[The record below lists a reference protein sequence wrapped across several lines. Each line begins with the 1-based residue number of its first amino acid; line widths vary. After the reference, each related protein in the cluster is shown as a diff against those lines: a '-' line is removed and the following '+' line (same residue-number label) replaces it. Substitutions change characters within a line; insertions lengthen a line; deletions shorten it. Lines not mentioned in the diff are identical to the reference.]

1 MTLFQLA
8 SKVAVVTGGGS
19 GIGKSCA
26 EVLSSQGAHVFL
38 FELNPTSGEKVAQNI
53 RDLGGQ
59 CTFVPCDV
67 GDQESVKQ
75 AFKSLDKL
83 AGRLDILINN
93 AGVSHIGNLEDTDEE
108 AMDKVF
114 KVNVK
119 GAFYCLSE
127 SVSRMKESG
136 GGRIVNIA
144 SSAVWV
150 GISDRFAYSMSK
162 AAVANMSL
170 TVAKDYVK
178 DNIQS
183 NSISPG
189 RVHTPFVDQYLAR
202 NYPGREKEMFEKLS
216 KTQPIGRMAKPDE
229 IAYLALFLSSDE
241 AAFITGSDYVIDGGM
256 ITLNT

>member
-1 MTLFQLA
+1 MFELND
-8 SKVAVVTGGGS
+8 KVAVVTGGGS
-19 GIGKSCA
+19 GIGRSCA

-38 FELNPTSGEKVAQNI
+38 FELNASSGKEVAQNI
-53 RDLGGQ
+53 RDTGGQ
-59 CTFVPCDV
+59 CTFVQCDV
-67 GDQESVKQ
+67 GDQESVRQ
-75 AFKSLDKL
+75 AFKSLDKKS
-83 AGRLDILINN
+83 GTLDILVNN
-93 AGVSHIGNLEDTDEE
+93 AGVSHIGNLENTTEE

-127 SVSRMKESG
+127 AVPRMKKTG

-170 TVAKDYVK
+170 TVAKDYVN

-202 NYPGREKEMFEKLS
+202 HYPGQEAEMFEKLS
-216 KTQPIGRMAKPDE
+216 KTQPIGRMASPDE
-229 IAYLALFLSSDE
+229 IAYLALYLSSDE
-241 AAFITGSDYVIDGGM
+241 SGFITGSDYIIDGGM

>member
-1 MTLFQLA
+1 MALFQLID
-8 SKVAVVTGGGS
+8 KVAVVTGGGS
-19 GIGKSCA
+19 GIGRSCA
-26 EVLSSQGAHVFL
+26 EVLTSQGAHVFL
-38 FELNPTSGEKVAQNI
+38 FELNSTSGEEVAQNI
-53 RDLGGQ
+53 RDSGGQ
-59 CTFVPCDV
+59 CTFIQCDV
-67 GDQESVKQ
+67 GDQDSVRR
-75 AFKSLDKL
+75 AFKSLDDSVES
-83 AGRLDILINN
+83 LDILINN
-93 AGVSHIGNLEDTDEE
+93 AGVSHIGNLEETTEE
-108 AMDKVF
+108 AMDKVIR
-114 KVNVK
+114 VNIK

-127 SVSRMKESG
+127 AVSRMKRSG

-189 RVHTPFVDQYLAR
+189 RVHTPFVDQYLSR
-202 NYPGREKEMFEKLS
+202 HYPGKEKEMFDKLS
-216 KTQPIGRMAKPDE
+216 KTQPIGRMASSDE

-241 AAFITGSDYVIDGGM
+241 AGFITGSDYVIDGGL

>member
-1 MTLFQLA
+1 MALFQLND
-8 SKVAVVTGGGS
+8 KVAVVTGGGS

-38 FELNPTSGEKVAQNI
+38 LELNNSSGEEVAQNI
-53 RDLGGQ
+53 RDTGGQ
-59 CTFVPCDV
+59 CTFVQCDV
-67 GDQESVKQ
+67 GDQESVRR
-75 AFKSLDKL
+75 AFQSLDKIS
-83 AGRLDILINN
+83 GSLDILVNN
-93 AGVSHIGNLEDTDEE
+93 AGVSHIGNLEDTTEE

-127 SVSRMKESG
+127 AVSRMKTTG

-170 TVAKDYVK
+170 TVAKDYVNK
-178 DNIQS
+178 NIQS

-202 NYPGREKEMFEKLS
+202 HYPGQETEMFEKLS
-216 KTQPIGRMAKPDE
+216 KTQPIGRMASPDE
-229 IAYLALFLSSDE
+229 IAYLALYLSSDE
-241 AAFITGSDYVIDGGM
+241 AGFITGSDYIIDGGM

>member
-1 MTLFQLA
+1 MNLKDQTILI
-8 SKVAVVTGGGS
+8 TGGAG
-19 GIGKSCA
+19 GIGKYIVDNIASECKA
-26 EVLSSQGAHVFL
+26 VIMLDINDENFDHYSSSKTV
-38 FELNPTSGEKVAQNI
+38 NCYK
-53 RDLGGQ
+53 
-59 CTFVPCDV
+59 CDV
-67 GDQESVKQ
+67 TDFDNVTEII
-75 AFKSLDKL
+75 DKVF
-83 AGRLDILINN
+83 DDFPEISILVNN
-93 AGVSHIGNLEDTDEE
+93 AGVSHIGNLEDTTEE

-127 SVSRMKESG
+127 AVSRMKKTG

-170 TVAKDYVK
+170 TVAKDYVNE
-178 DNIQS
+178 NIQS

-202 NYPGREKEMFEKLS
+202 HYPGQEKEMFEKLS
-216 KTQPIGRMAKPDE
+216 KTQPIGRMASPDE
-229 IAYLALFLSSDE
+229 IAYLALYLSSDE
-241 AAFITGSDYVIDGGM
+241 AGFITGSDYIIDGGM